1 MGRGDRKTPQKD
13 ASGTVKRSNGVRSA
27 VTVKSALRG
36 QMYSEKMQNVLTN
49 RIEVSMISF
58 NKY

>member
-1 MGRGDRKTPQKD
+1 MGRGDRETPQKNA
-13 ASGTVKRSNGVRSA
+13 ASTVKRLAQSA
-27 VTVKSALRG
+27 QRG

>member
-1 MGRGDRKTPQKD
+1 MGRGDRKTSQKD
-13 ASGTVKRSNGVRSA
+13 ASGIRKRSNGVRNA
-27 VTVKSALRG
+27 VTAKSAQRG